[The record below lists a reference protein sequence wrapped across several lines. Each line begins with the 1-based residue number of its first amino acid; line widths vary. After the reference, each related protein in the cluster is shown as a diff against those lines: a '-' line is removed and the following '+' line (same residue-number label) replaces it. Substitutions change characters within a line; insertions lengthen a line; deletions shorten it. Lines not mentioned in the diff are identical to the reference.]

1 MKTNMDDLFQYHIL
15 LDKEDIE
22 RLFNEKYSIS
32 IDSHHDIPCA
42 PFIHITLDKD
52 ARKEVNRHTALM
64 VLKELSN
71 NMYPNNDIFG
81 NGTLVIDRD
90 KFESIRKKFLDKEE
104 NDG

>member
-15 LDKEDIE
+15 LNKEDME
-22 RLFNEKYSIS
+22 HLLNEKYSIS
-32 IDSHHDIPCA
+32 IDSHHDIPCV

-52 ARKEVNRHTALM
+52 ARKEVNRYTALM

-81 NGTLVIDRD
+81 NGILVINKD

>member
-1 MKTNMDDLFQYHIL
+1 MKTKIDDLFQYHIL
-15 LDKEDIE
+15 LDNGDIE
-22 RLFNEKYSIS
+22 RLLNEKYSIS
-32 IDSHHDIPCA
+32 IDSHYDIPCA

-52 ARKEVNRHTALM
+52 ARKEVNRYTALM

-81 NGTLVIDRD
+81 NGVLVIDRD

>member
-1 MKTNMDDLFQYHIL
+1 MKTNMDDLFQYHIWL
-15 LDKEDIE
+15 NKEDMDK
-22 RLFNEKYSIS
+22 LKKKGAIS
-32 IDSHHDIPCA
+32 IDTHLDIPGL

-52 ARKEVNRHTALM
+52 TRKEVNRYTALM